1 MARDDDDNN
10 NDDDDD
16 VGWRRGHTPDIA
28 VLADRQRN
36 LSQRVRKLESKQG
49 QVDTMM
55 NKGIGGI
62 ALLIGIGVFS
72 GWLFAVGGNLLRFFK
87 GLG

>member
-10 NDDDDD
+10 GDDD
-16 VGWRRGHTPDIA
+16 WRDRHIPDLA

-36 LSQRVRKLESKQG
+36 LSQRVRKLENKQG

-62 ALLIGIGVFS
+62 ALLIGIGVFA